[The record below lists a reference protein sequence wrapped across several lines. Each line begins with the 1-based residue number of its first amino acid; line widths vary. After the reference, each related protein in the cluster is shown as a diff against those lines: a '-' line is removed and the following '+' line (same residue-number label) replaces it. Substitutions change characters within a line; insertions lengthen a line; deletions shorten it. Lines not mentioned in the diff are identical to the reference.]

1 MRRFWVMFMAGV
13 LLSTM
18 MVDDT
23 EAAELP
29 DQLKIGS
36 DVLALNGSGYRKKSF
51 LKLYTAGLYLK
62 EKSRS
67 ANNIIE
73 ANEAMSIRIK
83 VILLWVMRGGWSLFQ
98 EILNLQQFPMERI
111 GYTRRKECTYNF
123 IVF

>member
-1 MRRFWVMFMAGV
+1 MAGV

-62 EKSRS
+62 ENPD

-83 VILLWVMRGGWSLFQ
+83 VTSKFVSQDNRFLL
-98 EILNLQQFPMERI
+98 
-111 GYTRRKECTYNF
+111 
-123 IVF
+123 